1 MVTGVSED
9 NFSNSMFVAG
19 TAGHVDHGK
28 STLIEKLT
36 GIDPDRLSAEKA
48 RGMTIE
54 LGFAWLELEDG
65 SEISIVDVPGHE
77 RFIKT
82 MLMGAG
88 GFDLALL
95 VVAGDEG
102 PMPQTREHLAIL
114 DLLDVCDGI
123 VVITKSDLADP
134 ELIELV
140 EIEVSEMLE
149 GTSLEGSPT
158 VAVSVL
164 VDDGIESLRGM
175 ITDFARNKER
185 RPSNERPRMFIDRVF
200 SVAGFGAVVTGTL
213 DGGQLRIGDEVSL
226 LPSGKSGR
234 VRGIQTH
241 KSEIKVAEPG
251 TRVAVSLSGISHAD
265 IERGEALVKRGQF
278 RTTTVFDASL
288 RSITDAK
295 RPIKHNHHVTLYGG
309 TWEEPATVRLLDV
322 DEVKAGERAWVQIK
336 MSNGRPIV
344 NGDRFVIRDSNDTL
358 GGGVVL
364 VTDAPRHRRKDGAF
378 MEHLEALSEGRS
390 EEILLHTLDKLGVA
404 NPAQIANAAHL
415 MLSEVEACLAGLVEA
430 GQVIGLTDS
439 SLPVFVTSSRRDSLR
454 SWAVDALVEYH
465 GRYPLRRGIPRQE
478 LRNRL
483 ALTASS
489 FDAVIDHLVREGSI
503 LQDGTTIRSETHSV
517 SLSPAQK
524 READR
529 YLEVLREHRYSPPAW
544 NKIDSELL
552 RALMD
557 RCEVVSAGADVV
569 FAAEVFDE
577 MREKVAQFCRENEE
591 VSINDVRELLGTS
604 RKYSLALLE
613 QLDRDN
619 VTMRVGDIRVLR

>member
-1 MVTGVSED
+1 
-9 NFSNSMFVAG
+9 MFVAG

-322 DEVKAGERAWVQIK
+322 DEVKTGERAWAQIK

-378 MEHLEALSEGRS
+378 MGHLEALSEGRS

-404 NPAQIANAAHL
+404 NPAQIADAAHL

-454 SWAVDALVEYH
+454 SRAVDALVEYH

-591 VSINDVRELLGTS
+591 ISINDVRELLGTS